1 MFASPSGSQSNRSEK
16 VRIAIAGCGGISHAH
31 LRGYQILLEN
41 GIDTFRITAACDVE
55 KDRAERVADVAH
67 QFQGGDRPA
76 VYTDFEELV
85 HDKVADA
92 ADICSSV
99 STHHTLALTALE
111 NGMHATIEKPFTIT
125 VKAGL
130 KVVQTAEKVGKVI
143 AISENARFGQGL
155 RASRWAL
162 DQDYIGE
169 QQMMAFGS
177 TGAQGWYPDKI
188 VAGTPWRH
196 DKMIAG
202 AGAVLDLGSHSFDV
216 IRYLCGEVDEVY
228 GVTKVLLPFRVRR
241 DEAGEVV
248 QKVPSSVDDVAFAI
262 LKFNSGAIGMFG
274 TGWGGH
280 GEATGFR
287 DGFTIQ
293 GSKGSLKNASGN
305 PQIALDDGTKMD
317 VQQNFDESAGAEIKE
332 RFFPKGLTDTFA
344 LELNEFIRAIQTG
357 EKPDNDGWEGLRDIV
372 ISYAITESSWFDQP
386 VKIEDV
392 ISGKIEGYQ
401 KELNEKYGIG

>member
-1 MFASPSGSQSNRSEK
+1 MSEK
-16 VRIAIAGCGGISHAH
+16 VRIAIVGCGGISHAH
-31 LRGYQILLEN
+31 LRGYKILLEN
-41 GIDTFRITAACDVE
+41 GVDTFRITAACDVE

-76 VYTDFEELV
+76 VYTNFEELAQ
-85 HDKVADA
+85 DKAADA

-99 STHHTLALTALE
+99 STHHTLALTAFE
-111 NGMHATIEKPFTIT
+111 NDMHVTIEKPFTIT
-125 VKAGL
+125 IKAGL

-143 AISENARFGQGL
+143 AISENARFGQAV
-155 RASRWAL
+155 RMSRWAL

-169 QQMMAFGS
+169 QQMMVFGG
-177 TGAQGWYPDKI
+177 TGAQVWYPDKI

-216 IRYLCGEVDEVY
+216 IRYLCEEVDEVY
-228 GVTKVLLPFRVRR
+228 GVTKVLLPSRVRR
-241 DEAGEVV
+241 DKAGKVAQE
-248 QKVPSSVDDVAFAI
+248 VPSNVDDVAFAI
-262 LKFNSGAIGMFG
+262 LKFKSGAIGMFG

-287 DGFTIQ
+287 DGLTIQ

-317 VQQNFDESAGAEIKE
+317 VQQHFNESVGTDIKE
-332 RFFPKGLTDTFA
+332 KFFPKGITDTFA
-344 LELNEFIRAIQTG
+344 LELCEFVRAIQTG
-357 EKPDNDGWEGLRDIV
+357 EKPDNNGWEGLRDII
-372 ISYAITESSWFDQP
+372 ISYAITESSWFDHP
-386 VKIEDV
+386 VKIEDA

-401 KELNEKYGIG
+401 KELNEKYGLD

>member
-1 MFASPSGSQSNRSEK
+1 MTEK

-31 LRGYQILLEN
+31 LRGYSTLLEN
-41 GIDTFRITAACDVE
+41 GIETFRITAACDVE

-67 QFQGGDRPA
+67 EFQGGDRPV
-76 VYTDFEELV
+76 VYTDFEKLV
-85 HDKVADA
+85 SDKVADA
-92 ADICSSV
+92 VDICSSV
-99 STHHTLALTALE
+99 SAHHTLALTALE
-111 NGMHATIEKPFTIT
+111 NGMHATIEKPFAIT

-130 KVVQTAEKVGKVI
+130 KVVQTAEKAGKVI

-155 RASRWAL
+155 RASRWAI

-169 QQMMAFGS
+169 QQMMVLGS

-196 DKMIAG
+196 EKMIAG

-228 GVTKVLLPFRVRR
+228 GVTRVLLPFRVSRN
-241 DEAGEVV
+241 EEGEVV
-248 QKVPSSVDDVAFAI
+248 QKVPSNVDDVAFAI

-305 PQIALDDGTKMD
+305 PQIALDGGAKIN
-317 VQQNFDESAGAEIKE
+317 VQEVFNESANEETKE
-332 RFFPKGLTDTFA
+332 RFFPKNITDTFA

-357 EKPDNDGWEGLRDIV
+357 GKPDNDGWEGLRDIAV
-372 ISYAITESSWFDQP
+372 SYAITESSWFNQP
-386 VKIEDV
+386 VKTEDV

-401 KELNEKYGIG
+401 KELNEKYGLG

>member
-1 MFASPSGSQSNRSEK
+1 MEEK

-31 LRGYQILLEN
+31 LRGYKILQEN

-55 KDRAERVADVAH
+55 ESRAQRVADVA
-67 QFQGGDRPA
+67 QEFQGGDKPK
-76 VYTDFEELV
+76 VYTDFEKLV
-85 HDKVADA
+85 NDKVADA

-99 STHHTLALTALE
+99 GSHHTLALAALE

-130 KVVQTAEKVGKVI
+130 KVVQTAEKMGKVI
-143 AISENARFGQGL
+143 AISENARFGQGI
-155 RASRWAL
+155 RSSRWAL

-169 QQMMAFGS
+169 QEMMAFGG

-216 IRYLCGEVDEVY
+216 IRHLCGEVEEVY
-228 GVTKVLLPFRVRR
+228 GATKVLLPFRTRR
-241 DEAGEVV
+241 NEAGEIV
-248 QKVPSSVDDVAFAI
+248 QKVPSNVDDVAFAM
-262 LKFNSGAIGMFG
+262 LKFKSGAIGMFG

-305 PQIALDDGTKMD
+305 PEIVLDDGTRIN
-317 VQQNFDESAGAEIKE
+317 VQEQFSENASVELKE
-332 RFFPKGLTDTFA
+332 KLFPKGMDDTFA
-344 LELNEFIRAIQTG
+344 LELNEFVRAIQAG
-357 EKPDNDGWEGLRDIV
+357 DKPDNHGWEGLNDIV
-372 ISYAITESSWFDQP
+372 VSYAITESSWFNQP

-392 ISGKIEGYQ
+392 LSGKVEGYQ
-401 KELNEKYGIG
+401 KELNKRYGI